1 MRSHEKRVNVC
12 PRTQGKYLVS
22 VVLTAVFAIASLF
35 GTLLF
40 SADAVADAA
49 KSQAVAQVGNATY
62 ASVQEAIGRT
72 TLKNTTV
79 TLLADV
85 TESVTITPSKGVRN
99 VTNPVE
105 LLGLLRLLCLRT
117 CSSPLSARERLLVEA
132 VLRSTA
138 VAHCAWKVARSP
150 RMQR

>member
-49 KSQAVAQVGNATY
+49 ESQAVAQVGNATY
-62 ASVQEAIGRT
+62 ASVQEAISRT
-72 TLKNTTV
+72 TLKNNGHI
-79 TLLADV
+79 ASRRDGKHYDYAS
-85 TESVTITPSKGVRN
+85 ERRAKRN
-99 VTNPVE
+99 V
-105 LLGLLRLLCLRT
+105 
-117 CSSPLSARERLLVEA
+117 
-132 VLRSTA
+132 
-138 VAHCAWKVARSP
+138 
-150 RMQR
+150 